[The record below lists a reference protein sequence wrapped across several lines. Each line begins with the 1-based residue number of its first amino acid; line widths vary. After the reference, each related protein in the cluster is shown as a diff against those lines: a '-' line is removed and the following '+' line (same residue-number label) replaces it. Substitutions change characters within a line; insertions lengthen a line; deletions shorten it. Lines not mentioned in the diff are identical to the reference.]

1 MKSVH
6 SIAELTSS
14 LRTSPRVFIP
24 TMGALHAGHG
34 ELIRVAR
41 TIAGADGQVIVSIFV
56 NPLQFGPT
64 EDFNKYPRTQDADKE
79 LAVEYGADLIWFP
92 ESTELLSSEMIKL
105 ESPSFGNTLEGKQ
118 RPGHFDG
125 VLTIVNRLFEIVSPT
140 HAVFG
145 VKDLQ
150 QLILIRE
157 MSEERFP
164 NLEIVPVE
172 TVRTDSGLALS
183 SRNKYLSEPEI
194 QVASQINKALN
205 VAALQPDP
213 IASFY
218 EKLNAAGIPANQIDY
233 AEIVPMPLSC
243 RDLGNRRLVVAV
255 RVGSTRLLDNIA
267 LN

>member
-64 EDFNKYPRTQDADKE
+64 EDFNKYPRTQDVDKE
-79 LAVEYGADLIWFP
+79 LAMEYGADLIWFP

>member
-1 MKSVH
+1 
-6 SIAELTSS
+6 
-14 LRTSPRVFIP
+14 
-24 TMGALHAGHG
+24 MGALHAGHG

-64 EDFNKYPRTQDADKE
+64 EDFNKYPRTQDVDKE
-79 LAVEYGADLIWFP
+79 LAMEYGADLIWFP

>member
-79 LAVEYGADLIWFP
+79 LAMEYGADLIWFP

-172 TVRTDSGLALS
+172 TVRMDSGLAMS

>member
-14 LRTSPRVFIP
+14 LRTSPRVFVP
-24 TMGALHAGHG
+24 TMGALHPGHG

-79 LAVEYGADLIWFP
+79 LAMEYGADLIWFP

>member
-14 LRTSPRVFIP
+14 LRTSPRVFVP

-64 EDFNKYPRTQDADKE
+64 EDFNKYPRAQDADKE
-79 LAVEYGADLIWFP
+79 LAVEYGADLVWFP
-92 ESTELLSSEMIKL
+92 ESAELLSPAMIKL

-140 HAVFG
+140 HAIFG

-172 TVRTDSGLALS
+172 TVRTDSGLAMS

>member
-1 MKSVH
+1 MRTVKS
-6 SIAELTSS
+6 IEQLTAS
-14 LRTSPRVFIP
+14 LGAKPRVFVP

-41 TIAGADGQVIVSIFV
+41 TIAGAEGQVIVSIFV

-64 EDFNKYPRTQDADKE
+64 EDFNKYPRSLDADEK
-79 LAVEYGADLIWFP
+79 LAMEYGADLIWAP
-92 ESTELLSSEMIKL
+92 EADELLSPTMTKLDSPPFGNKL
-105 ESPSFGNTLEGKQ
+105 EGAM

-125 VLTIVNRLFEIVSPT
+125 VLTIVNRLFELIEPT

-157 MSEERFP
+157 MADERFP
-164 NLEIVPVE
+164 RLEVVAVE
-172 TVRTDSGLALS
+172 TARTDSGLAMS
-183 SRNKYLSEPEI
+183 SRNKYLSETEV
-194 QVASQINKALN
+194 QLAAQINKALN

-213 IASFY
+213 ISSFR
-218 EKLNAAGIPANQIDY
+218 ENLDRAGISSDQIDY
-233 AEIVPMPLSC
+233 VEILPMPANC
-243 RDLGNRRLVVAV
+243 QDLGDRRLVVAV